1 VNPLVVFLAL
11 PFLVP
16 ACRAGQPPRPIP
28 AAVVHVVDGDTID
41 VQLSSGKRRVRVRLL
56 GIDCPESHVNER
68 CTREALRGGQTCAA
82 QIPLGR
88 AAARRTAQL
97 ASRRSVTLEPDGA
110 QLHDRY
116 GRLLAY
122 VRLPDGSDLGLT
134 LLREGFCSDYSASYP
149 HPRAAR
155 YRRVGRFLRQK

>member
-1 VNPLVVFLAL
+1 VNPLVVLLTL
-11 PFLVP
+11 PFLLP
-16 ACRAGQPPRPIP
+16 ACSASQPRRPIP
-28 AAVVHVVDGDTID
+28 AAVVHIVDGDTID
-41 VQLSSGKRRVRVRLL
+41 VQLSSGKRRVRVRIL
-56 GIDCPESHVNER
+56 GIDCPESHVNEK

-82 QIPLGR
+82 QIPLGG

-97 ASRRSVTLEPDGA
+97 ASRRSVTLEPEGA
-110 QLHDRY
+110 QLRDRY

-134 LLREGFCSDYSASYP
+134 LLREGFCADYSASYP

-155 YRRVGRFLRQK
+155 YRQVGRFLHQK